1 MNTSVYLVLLTAPT
15 CNPSNA
21 LYWTRVASAQFPS
34 LDDLLLALADSALIC
49 ATTKSQEDKERDKR
63 NVDAF
68 RTAPDHLTHFEVLP
82 SIFSRRRIVYGKSQE
97 ATAEEIMESLM
108 RLKTEADYLTLSLQ
122 QTSANIIRRAMF
134 LASPMQTSLQEA
146 TSRKSEASLALAYL
160 QSVQSILS
168 EALIAAT
175 DVDVRTGRPMNY
187 LSMQVVSAST
197 FDLVK
202 GGDSFSTS
210 FVSRL

>member
-21 LYWTRVASAQFPS
+21 LQWKQENSAQFPS
-34 LDDLLLALADSALIC
+34 LDALLLALADSALIC

-82 SIFSRRRIVYGKSQE
+82 SIFSRRRSVYGKSQE
-97 ATAEEIMESLM
+97 IPATEILDSLLL
-108 RLKTEADYLTLSLQ
+108 LKQEADYLTSCLS
-122 QTSANIIRRAMF
+122 QTSLNVIRRAMF
-134 LASPMQTSLQEA
+134 LATPMQTTLQEA
-146 TSRKSEASLALAYL
+146 TKRKSVASLALTDL

-168 EALIAAT
+168 EALIAST
-175 DVDVRTGRPMNY
+175 DVDVRTGRPRNY

-197 FDLVK
+197 FDIVK

-210 FVSRL
+210 FFSRL

>member
-15 CNPSNA
+15 CSPSNA
-21 LYWTRVASAQFPS
+21 LYWKQVNSAQFPS
-34 LDDLLLALADSALIC
+34 LDVLLLALADSALIC

-82 SIFSRRRIVYGKSQE
+82 SLFSRCHIIYGKSQE
-97 ATAEEIMESLM
+97 ATADEIMGALM
-108 RLKTEADYLTLSLQ
+108 RLQTEADYLTSCLS
-122 QTSANIIRRAMF
+122 QTSLNITRRAMF
-134 LASPMQTSLQEA
+134 LATPMQTTLQEA
-146 TSRKSEASLALAYL
+146 TSRKSEVSLALAYL

-187 LSMQVVSAST
+187 LSLQVVTSST

-210 FVSRL
+210 FFSRL